1 MGRHLDIDERIEMN
15 FDEHIERM
23 DVLTGCANLLAFL
36 ETFSARLTST
46 THSAFSLLL
55 VDLNNFLAFN
65 TQYGRAQGDSV
76 LHWVGI
82 VLRDTDLPVY
92 RIGGDEFLVFIDE
105 RESEECE
112 QIARSVFE
120 RLNRECKQ
128 FRLAD
133 PPASV
138 ILIHFEKESLAI
150 GDLWMAISDALFDV
164 KVFGQR
170 GFLINTYTHASAI
183 NNYQLRM
190 INMLTERLLSLA
202 SRLDTTHQIAYL
214 DPVTQLPNSIAAE
227 KEINRAI
234 QQSQRTNETFVILFI
249 DGDNLRLYNDISY
262 SAGDNMLKRL
272 AELLASHLRPGDFIA
287 RWRVGDE
294 FLVLL
299 PATTQEAAFVVAE
312 RLRSQVE
319 LISKTWEI
327 PTTISIGVSV
337 YPSCGTTVE
346 ELLLAVEKAAKQAKD
361 NGKNQ
366 VTAFEPK

>member
-1 MGRHLDIDERIEMN
+1 MN
-15 FDEHIERM
+15 VDEHIERM

-36 ETFSARLTST
+36 ETFSTRLTST
-46 THSAFSLLL
+46 MHSAFSLLL
-55 VDLNNFLAFN
+55 IDLNNFLAFN
-65 TQYGRAQGDSV
+65 DRYGRAQGDSV

-92 RIGGDEFLVFIDE
+92 RIGGDEFLVFFDE
-105 RESEECE
+105 RETGECE

-120 RLNRECKQ
+120 RLNRECQQ
-128 FRLAD
+128 FRLAA

-138 ILIHFEKESLAI
+138 VLIHFEKESLAI
-150 GDLWMAISDALFDV
+150 GDLWMAISDALFDA

-170 GFLINTYTHASAI
+170 GFLVNTYTHASAI

-227 KEINRAI
+227 REMNRAI
-234 QQSQRTNETFVILFI
+234 QQSQRTNETFVILFV

-299 PATTQEAAFVVAE
+299 PATTKEAAFVIAE

-319 LISKTWEI
+319 LTSKIWEI

-337 YPSCGTTVE
+337 YPSSGTTVE

-366 VTAFEPK
+366 VTAFETYQR